1 MCDICM
7 AKAKKIS
14 ELARFFR
21 EKADETREEYYITK
35 MNEAAASLDELAK
48 HFSTR
53 CRCGEELKQR
63 SDGPLG
69 VWHGDRRGRNTPVRS
84 SSSKRAATHH

>member
-1 MCDICM
+1 M

-21 EKADETREEYYITK
+21 EKADETREEYYVKK

-48 HFSTR
+48 HFSAR
-53 CRCGEELKQR
+53 CRCDDELYQR
-63 SDGPLG
+63 AGGPLG
-69 VWHGDRRGRNTPVRS
+69 VWHGDGCERNAPARGS
-84 SSSKRAATHH
+84 SSQLATPRH

>member
-1 MCDICM
+1 M

-21 EKADETREEYYITK
+21 EKADETREEYYVKK

-48 HFSTR
+48 HFSIG
-53 CRCGEELKQR
+53 CRCGDELNQR

-69 VWHGDRRGRNTPVRS
+69 ACYGNRCGQNTP
-84 SSSKRAATHH
+84 A